1 MVDGEAEGVEEW
13 LGGEIETEAE
23 TEVEDSRLDAESR
36 EMIRTQRHYY
46 DSVHR
51 IKEKVRRVTMCDTR
65 LVMVAMAGVVHSC

>member
-1 MVDGEAEGVEEW
+1 MAEGDNAEVIAEW

-23 TEVEDSRLDAESR
+23 PEVDDSRLDAESR

-51 IKEKVRRVTMCDTR
+51 IKEKVRRHYVERYKAEIVCNVCCCR
-65 LVMVAMAGVVHSC
+65 